1 MSELALAVPGPAPL
15 PILGGAGR
23 LLSFVLDPVRYAG
36 QLFERY
42 GQIAV
47 LVRGRP
53 TRIVSTEPDVP
64 GTVFLYGPELNRQL
78 LTGHEDFNKCALT
91 GPLYPS
97 EPPSERQQ
105 PLLRMMTGLFHVN
118 QSEHRQHRR
127 MLMPAF
133 HKTRIETYR
142 DAMVEMVE
150 SVLSTFKVGEV
161 RDICP
166 DMMEL
171 TLRVATK
178 TLFGADLGEQG
189 VAVGRDLH
197 RWLRLFRL
205 GAALPW
211 DVPFTPYRR
220 WLDLT
225 RTIDKK
231 MVQILANRR
240 ASGVHGDDMLSML
253 IQTRDEGGARL
264 SEDEL
269 IGHAGVIFAAG
280 HETSSNAL
288 AWTLLLLSQHPN
300 IARDLHDE
308 LQGVLRGDAPR
319 VEQLPALPLLDR
331 VVKETLRILP
341 PVPFNHRI
349 VGADTEL
356 GGYVVPRNTEI
367 LSSIYHTQRM
377 PEYFA
382 EPSRFYPDRWLK
394 EDPGPYVYNPFS
406 AGPRMCIGATFAL
419 MEIKIA
425 LAMFLQRF
433 RFELVANSRVDR
445 YISITMA
452 PRPGVRMRIHQQDG
466 AFEKSARSLRG
477 NVREMVSF
485 DTN

>member
-1 MSELALAVPGPAPL
+1 METLAVPGPAPL
-15 PILGGAGR
+15 PLLGGVGR
-23 LLSFVLDPVRYAG
+23 LLSFLHDPLRYAG
-36 QLFERY
+36 ELFDRY
-42 GQIAV
+42 GHIAV

-53 TRIVSTEPDVP
+53 TRIVSTERGVP

-78 LTGHEDFNKCALT
+78 LTGHDEFNKCALT
-91 GPLYPS
+91 GPLYPE
-97 EPPSERQQ
+97 EPPNERRQ
-105 PLLRMMTGLFHVN
+105 PLLRTMTGLFHVN
-118 QSEHRQHRR
+118 QQEHRQHRR

-142 DAMVEMVE
+142 DAMVEIVE
-150 SVLSTFKVGEV
+150 SVLSTFRPGEV

-189 VAVGRDLH
+189 VSVGHDLH

-225 RTIDKK
+225 RTIDQK
-231 MVQILANRR
+231 MVRILADRR
-240 ASGVHGDDMLSML
+240 ASGVLGNDMLSML
-253 IQTRDEGGARL
+253 IQTRDEAGARL
-264 SEDEL
+264 TEDEL

-288 AWTLLLLSQHPN
+288 AWTLLLLSQHPQ
-300 IARDLHDE
+300 ILRDLHDE
-308 LQGVLRGDAPR
+308 LQGLLRGDAPR
-319 VEQLPALPLLDR
+319 VEQLASLPLLDR
-331 VVKETLRILP
+331 VVKESLRILP

-349 VGADTEL
+349 VGTDTEL
-356 GGYVVPRNTEI
+356 GGYLLPRNTEI

-377 PEYFA
+377 PEHFA
-382 EPSRFYPDRWLK
+382 EPSRFFPDRWLS

-425 LAMFLQRF
+425 LAMFLQRY
-433 RFELVANSRVDR
+433 RFELLPNSRVDR

-452 PRPGVRMRIHQQDG
+452 PRPGVRMRVHSQDG
-466 AFEKSARSLRG
+466 AFERSARSLRG
-477 NVREMVSF
+477 NVLEMVSF
-485 DTN
+485 ASN

>member
-1 MSELALAVPGPAPL
+1 MTELALAIPGPAPL

-23 LLSFVLDPVRYAG
+23 LLSFVIDPLRYAG
-36 QLFERY
+36 ELFARY

-53 TRIVSTEPDVP
+53 TRVVSTERDVP

-78 LTGHEDFNKCALT
+78 LTGHDEFHKCALT
-91 GPLYPS
+91 GPLYPG
-97 EPPSERQQ
+97 EPTNERRQ
-105 PLLRMMTGLFHVN
+105 PLLRTMTGLFHVN
-118 QSEHRQHRR
+118 QQEHRQHRR
-127 MLMPAF
+127 LLMPAF

-142 DAMVEMVE
+142 DAMVEIVE
-150 SVLSTFKVGEV
+150 SVLSTIKVGEV

-197 RWLRLFRL
+197 RWLRLFRM

-211 DVPFTPYRR
+211 DLPFTPYRR

-225 RTIDKK
+225 RSIDQK
-231 MVQILANRR
+231 MVQILADRR
-240 ASGVHGDDMLSML
+240 ASGVLGDDMLSML
-253 IQTRDEGGARL
+253 IHARDEEGGRL

-288 AWTLLLLSQHPN
+288 AWTLLLLSQHPK
-300 IARDLHDE
+300 IARDLYDE
-308 LQGVLRGDAPR
+308 LHGVLQGDAPR
-319 VEQLPALPLLDR
+319 LDQLAALPLLDR
-331 VVKETLRILP
+331 VVKESLRVLP
-341 PVPFNHRI
+341 PAPFNHRI
-349 VGADTEL
+349 VAADTEL
-356 GGYVVPRNTEI
+356 GGYVLPRNTEI

-382 EPSRFYPDRWLK
+382 EPSRFHPDRWLT
-394 EDPGPYVYNPFS
+394 EDPGTYVYNPFS
-406 AGPRMCIGATFAL
+406 AGPRMCIGATFAQ
-419 MEIKIA
+419 MEIKIV
-425 LAMFLQRF
+425 LAILLQRY
-433 RFELVANSRVDR
+433 RFELVPNSRVDR
-445 YISITMA
+445 YMSITMA
-452 PRPGVRMRIHQQDG
+452 PRPGIRMRIHQQDG
-466 AFEKSARSLRG
+466 AFEQSARSLRG